1 MTSSGPA
8 SLPVAAAVTVA
19 ALRLVI
25 SAAATAEPTAAAP
38 HDVIARADWVIDL
51 GPGAGN
57 AGGTVVY
64 QGPPADLLHAR
75 SP

>member
-1 MTSSGPA
+1 
-8 SLPVAAAVTVA
+8 V
-19 ALRLVI
+19 
-25 SAAATAEPTAAAP
+25 AEPIAAAP

>member
-1 MTSSGPA
+1 VTSSGPA

-38 HDVIARADWVIDL
+38 HDVIARADWVDL